1 MLGNASA
8 TLGFFGESSVGNSNS
23 TMDANECVGAKKG
36 GFEHKIGWCKTSTAW
51 GRSAAGLRC
60 RFLKLRTA
68 TTELK
73 WYYKLKD
80 AAVTAMDSMMVV
92 LDVVEKNREKI
103 ENPRGSTGGGGGF
116 SAMY

>member
-1 MLGNASA
+1 
-8 TLGFFGESSVGNSNS
+8 
-23 TMDANECVGAKKG
+23 MDVNECVGAKKG